1 MSTWVRTIEDAYD
14 DYCALSYVWG
24 SPDNTIPIFVDRYEF
39 GATKNLAAALRHISS
54 MLLRKDQVLLLWI
67 DAISINQQDIQ
78 ERNQQVAVMTEIYES
93 AAFVTSWLGEE
104 HVKGIE
110 YLDELGRFATARDED
125 PKSLEIKRS
134 GVDFE
139 THVKN
144 RYQDIKAAII
154 LLCHSY
160 WERVWTVQEYSSPK
174 PGLFLSGTSWM
185 DKSVLTPALRLYSQS
200 LKILARLYERQGNDA
215 FFVDAS
221 LQQVQ
226 KIIHHHSLAYIRASP
241 SATSPELLDSFRLLL
256 RFWKLQ
262 STDPRD
268 KVYAPLAMSKS
279 SQGLLDAIKVD
290 YRVSV
295 AELYTRV
302 AVLWTGS
309 GKWPLGILEL
319 CRLGASDY
327 HLPSWIPDWTQIPR
341 NMLSQDGKTG
351 EQVVCASRGLFE
363 TSSSPARHISED
375 EEDLLVLEGIRFDSV
390 VQVWP
395 VFSSLE
401 ILKTQ
406 ELAIEV
412 TDIQGEY
419 VGTGETLGSACR
431 NTILPGLA
439 GSQPEDSTNG
449 RLVLATRE
457 QWRLNPKM
465 IPRIDRRRLARTS
478 MGFIGLLP
486 AEAEP
491 DDEVWLV
498 RGGNMFYVLRPDDPR
513 KHVLVGEAYVHGLMQ
528 GELATRREVYPG
540 GLPSPETVVLR

>member
-1 MSTWVRTIEDAYD
+1 MSTWVRTVEDAYD

-24 SPDNTIPIFVDRYEF
+24 SPDNTIPIFVDGYEF
-39 GATKNLAAALRHISS
+39 GATKSLAAALQYISS
-54 MLLRKDQVLLLWI
+54 MLQKDGVLLLWI

-78 ERNQQVAVMTEIYES
+78 ERNQQVAAMTEIYES
-93 AAFVTSWLGEE
+93 AEFITSWLGEE

-125 PKSLEIKRS
+125 PKSLETKRPK
-134 GVDFE
+134 VDFE
-139 THVKN
+139 THVKG
-144 RYQDIKAAII
+144 RYQDIKAAIT

-185 DKSVLTPALRLYSQS
+185 DKGVLTPGLRLYTQS
-200 LKILARLYERQGNDA
+200 LKMVARAYERQGNDA

-226 KIIHHHSLAYIRASP
+226 KIIHHHSLAYIRANP
-241 SATSPELLDSFRLLL
+241 SAVSPELLDSFRLLL
-256 RFWKLQ
+256 RFWKLK

-302 AVLWTGS
+302 ALLWTGS
-309 GKWPLGILEL
+309 DKWPLGILEL

-327 HLPSWIPDWTQIPR
+327 HLPSWVPDWTQIPR

-351 EQVVCASRGLFE
+351 EQVVCASQGLFE
-363 TSSSPARHISED
+363 TSSSPARHIVEGN
-375 EEDLLVLEGIRFDSV
+375 EDLLALEGIRFDSV
-390 VQVWP
+390 VQVWSTL
-395 VFSSLE
+395 SSPE

-419 VGTGETLGSACR
+419 TGTGETLGSAYR
-431 NTILPGLA
+431 NTILPGFSN
-439 GSQPEDSTNG
+439 GQPEETTNG
-449 RLVLATRE
+449 KLVLATRKD
-457 QWRLNPKM
+457 WRLNPKM

-486 AEAEP
+486 AEAEL

-498 RGGNMFYVLRPDDPR
+498 RGGNMFYVLRPDDAR
-513 KHVLVGEAYVHGLMQ
+513 RHVLVGEAYVHGLMQ
-528 GELATRREVYPG
+528 GELAARSELYPG